1 VDDQTRREF
10 LAEIEELIEQLFA
23 ALDEL
28 RRQLDHVPLRREALA
43 RIFRLVHSIKGVA
56 ASASFDG
63 VSELAHHVETL
74 LDSARA
80 GRIPVA
86 NAFVDTLG
94 EAANAISE
102 SLSVAVTG
110 RSAPSAPGL
119 IKQLR
124 ELAEPDPRATNVNS
138 ELRLPDLPA
147 DIAPSVNERERRL
160 MLEAIREDARLYIV
174 GASFDVI
181 SFDKKFQGLREALAR
196 SGEVIATVP
205 STDSSRPG
213 RISFRILYAVDFDLA
228 ELQQRLVVFPEIV
241 VTELS
246 CTQTGKVETA
256 ADKAPVNTPA
266 DGARPASL
274 SRRFIRIDLDQL
286 DRLIASAHEVFKET
300 NNALD
305 FMSSNLV
312 ADSQAELQNLDVQLR
327 QSLMALEEQIIN
339 LRMVS
344 VGRTLQRAIRAGRV
358 ATRARGKE
366 IEFSVR
372 GGDLR
377 IDKLVCDAIADSL
390 LHLVRNAVDHGI
402 ETLAERE
409 AAGKKPTGR
418 VRIEARS
425 EGGRAFILVSD
436 DGRGI
441 DPAAVARAAEIQ
453 GLLEPG
459 AVLSKER
466 SLRLIFRPGFS
477 TTATVSDVSGRGV
490 GLDVVESAVEQA
502 GGAVRVRTQ
511 PGKGTEFEIRLP
523 TAFGVL
529 RSQVVVAGG
538 DRYCVDAG
546 QIIDRGE
553 INASQIERSAKGEFL
568 HWQGEVLPLFSLSA
582 LLVQSDGEASRTG
595 RLDVLIGQ
603 VSAAQSDGG
612 AQRLEHGQHRAVV
625 VDAIEGTQEVLV
637 RSLGQ
642 HAARWIGI
650 AGAAELRDGRVALVL
665 DLQTLLQ

>member
-10 LAEIEELIEQLFA
+10 LAEIEDLIEQMFA

-43 RIFRLVHSIKGVA
+43 RIFRFVHSIKGVA
-56 ASASFDG
+56 ASASFNR

-74 LDSARA
+74 LERARA
-80 GRIPVA
+80 GRMPVA
-86 NAFVDTLG
+86 DAFVDTL
-94 EAANAISE
+94 EDAANAISQ
-102 SLSVAVTG
+102 SLSVAAG
-110 RSAPSAPGL
+110 GSSAPPAPGL

-124 ELAEPDPRATNVNS
+124 ELAEPDLRSANVNP

-147 DIAPSVNERERRL
+147 DIAPSVNEREQRL

-174 GASFDVI
+174 GASFDVT
-181 SFDKKFQGLREALAR
+181 SFDKEFQGLREALAR

-205 STDSSRPG
+205 STDSSRPD
-213 RISFRILYAVDFDLA
+213 RISFRIVFAVDLELA
-228 ELQQRLVVFPEIV
+228 ELQQRLIVFPEIV
-241 VTELS
+241 VTELC

-256 ADKAPVNTPA
+256 ADEAPVNTLA
-266 DGARPASL
+266 DGLRLASL
-274 SRRFIRIDLDQL
+274 SQHFIRIDLAQL
-286 DRLIASAHEVFKET
+286 DRLIASAHEVFRET
-300 NNALD
+300 DNALD
-305 FMSSNLV
+305 FMSGNLA
-312 ADSQAELQNLDVQLR
+312 ADSRAELQNLDAQLR

-344 VGRTLQRAIRAGRV
+344 VGRTLQRARRAGRV
-358 ATRARGKE
+358 AARVSGKQ

-377 IDKLVCDAIADSL
+377 IDKLLCDAIADPL

-402 ETLAERE
+402 ETIAERE
-409 AAGKKPTGR
+409 AAGKKPAGR

-425 EGGRAFILVSD
+425 EGGHAFILVSD

-441 DPAAVARAAEIQ
+441 DRAVVARAAETLN
-453 GLLEPG
+453 LLESG
-459 AVLSKER
+459 AELSMDQ

-477 TTATVSDVSGRGV
+477 TMATVSDISGRGV

-502 GGAVRVRTQ
+502 GGAVRVRTR
-511 PGKGTEFEIRLP
+511 PGKGAEFEIRLP
-523 TAFGVL
+523 ATFGVL
-529 RSQVVVAGG
+529 RAQIIVAGG
-538 DRYCVDAG
+538 YRYCLDAS
-546 QIIDRGE
+546 QIIDRCE
-553 INASQIERSAKGEFL
+553 INARQIESSARAKLL
-568 HWQGEVLPLFSLSA
+568 HWQSETLPLSSMNDLLIQSEDESA
-582 LLVQSDGEASRTG
+582 RAG
-595 RLDVLIGQ
+595 RLDVLICR
-603 VSAAQSDGG
+603 VSAAQSEGGGG
-612 AQRLEHGQHRAVV
+612 ALEPSQHRAVV

-650 AGAAELRDGRVALVL
+650 AGAAELRDGSVALVL
-665 DLQTLLQ
+665 DLSALLQ